1 MDKNYKD
8 TKECPMCAETV
19 KQKAKICRFCTH
31 EFKFETEEINPPTM
45 DSPESEPSANTKEIF
60 YDVWIMSCPV
70 AFHSNVA
77 EVLMA
82 ECFFE
87 TWEESLEVVH
97 AIPTKLFLGLMK
109 EEAEHYQKLL
119 VKAGA
124 KVTIEESDMEVHAT
138 SIENEYLDQLD
149 GKEPN
154 ADNYYEFISTE
165 NLPAEEDL
173 VEEVKEDLVEEVKED
188 LLEEVKEDLVEEA
201 IVDDKGWATFNEFT
215 STGDSPARNSP
226 ATIKYDVWITSAYN
240 DKVCNEIID
249 ITNWD
254 AWVAGKFLLDLEDYG
269 DAKKLVEDVDIDD
282 AERIKNKLEE
292 AGALITV
299 KSHK

>member
-1 MDKNYKD
+1 MDMDTNYKD

-19 KQKAKICRFCTH
+19 KEKAKICRFCTH
-31 EFKFETEEINPPTM
+31 EFKFETEEINPPAM
-45 DSPESEPSANTKEIF
+45 DSPESEPPATTKEIF

-70 AFHSNVA
+70 AFHSIVA
-77 EVLMA
+77 ELLMA

-87 TWEESLEVVH
+87 TMEESFEVVH
-97 AIPTKLFLGLMK
+97 AIPTKLFVGLMK

-124 KVTIEESDMEVHAT
+124 KVTVEESDMEEHAT
-138 SIENEYLDQLD
+138 LIANEYLDQLD

-154 ADNYYEFISTE
+154 ADNYDEFISTE
-165 NLPAEEDL
+165 NTPVEEDLVEEAEEDL
-173 VEEVKEDLVEEVKED
+173 VEE
-188 LLEEVKEDLVEEA
+188 A
-201 IVDDKGWATFNEFT
+201 ILDDKGWATFNEFT
-215 STGDSPARNSP
+215 STGDSPTSDSP

-269 DAKKLVEDVDIDD
+269 DAKKLVEEVDIDD
-282 AERIKNKLEE
+282 AERIKNKLEQ
-292 AGALITV
+292 AGAKVTI
-299 KSHK
+299 KSNI

>member
-1 MDKNYKD
+1 MDMDKNYKN

-19 KQKAKICRFCTH
+19 KEKAKICRFCTH
-31 EFKFETEEINPPTM
+31 EFKFETEEINPPAM
-45 DSPESEPSANTKEIF
+45 DSPESELPVTTKEIF

-77 EVLMA
+77 KVLMS

-97 AIPTKLFLGLMK
+97 AIPTKLFVGLMK

-124 KVTIEESDMEVHAT
+124 KVTVEESDKEDHAT
-138 SIENEYLDQLD
+138 SIANEFLDQLD

-165 NLPAEEDL
+165 SLPAEEDL
-173 VEEVKEDLVEEVKED
+173 VEEAE
-188 LLEEVKEDLVEEA
+188 EDLVEEA

-215 STGDSPARNSP
+215 STGDSPTRDSP

-254 AWVAGKFLLDLEDYG
+254 SWVAGKFLLDLEDYG
-269 DAKKLVEDVDIDD
+269 DAKKLVEEVDIDD

-292 AGALITV
+292 AGAKVTI
-299 KSHK
+299 KSKI